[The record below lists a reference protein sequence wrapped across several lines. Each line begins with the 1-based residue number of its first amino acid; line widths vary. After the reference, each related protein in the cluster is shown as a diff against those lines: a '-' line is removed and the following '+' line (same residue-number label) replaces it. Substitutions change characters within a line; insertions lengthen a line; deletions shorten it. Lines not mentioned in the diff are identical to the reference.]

1 MKEKVLNFIT
11 GFDKKGKARTALW
24 ICVITAVFGAVLL
37 INCLTPMLAD
47 DFYYKMNQVFGENRK
62 VTDLS
67 DVFTSAV
74 NSYMGNSGRTLTFL
88 MYHLFFS
95 MDKMVFNV
103 ANSLAYMLVTYLLYL
118 IIRGNRKNS
127 LTLYILV
134 HLSLWIFSPEYGQD
148 VFWMSGAI
156 NYLFP
161 LIPIFSILY
170 IYRRHTYKPFAKD
183 SMAKCAAL
191 FILGLIAGWQLENS
205 SFAVPVVT
213 LLYIIYYK
221 KQNKASVPKWAISG
235 FVGGLIGYALLVAA
249 PGNYC
254 RLNSE
259 TASVSLSLPFRF
271 AMISYY
277 WIMFMGVLSAV
288 LAVGLIINKA
298 THKDSADFRQALIF
312 ALAALASAFCMIAA
326 PTSPERTWFVTAG
339 LLTAACGIVFDF
351 SDTVVSSPSVK
362 AAICAAALVFLGASV
377 SDTAIVTYETR
388 SQFLDREAKIL
399 EAKNNGETSVEV
411 SVYSHKYPFKSNHE
425 ALYGLYDAEVGENA
439 PNSFNMIIAEYYGVD
454 CIIGVQ

>member
-1 MKEKVLNFIT
+1 MKENVYNLIT
-11 GFDKKGKARTALW
+11 GFDKKSKARTALW
-24 ICVITAVFGAVLL
+24 ICVIAAAFGTVLL

-47 DFYYKMNQVFGENRK
+47 DFHYKMNLVFGENRK
-62 VTDLS
+62 VTNIS

-88 MYHLFFS
+88 LYNLFFS

-103 ANSLAYMLVTYLLYL
+103 ASSLAYMVVTYLLYL

-127 LTLYILV
+127 LTIYILV
-134 HLSLWIFSPEYGQD
+134 HFSLWIFSPEYGQD

-183 SMAKCAAL
+183 GMIKCASL

-205 SFAVPVVT
+205 SIAVPLVT

-221 KQNKASVPKWAISG
+221 KQNKAPVPKWAISG
-235 FVGGLIGYALLVAA
+235 FVGSLAGYALLIAA

-254 RLNSE
+254 RLGSE
-259 TASVSLSLPFRF
+259 VASVSLSLPFKF

-277 WIMFMGVLSAV
+277 WIMFMGVLSTV
-288 LAVGLIINKA
+288 LAAGLIINKT
-298 THKDSADFRQALIF
+298 THKDSADFWQALIF
-312 ALAALASAFCMIAA
+312 ALAALATAFCMIAA
-326 PTSPERTWFVTAG
+326 PTSPERTWFVTAA
-339 LLTAACGIVFDF
+339 LLTAACGIVLDF
-351 SDTVVSSPSVK
+351 SGAIVSAPSVK
-362 AAICAAALVFLGASV
+362 AIICAAALVFLGASV
-377 SDTAIVTYETR
+377 ADTALVTYETR
-388 SQFLDREAKIL
+388 SQFLAREVKIL
-399 EAKNNGETSVEV
+399 EAKSNGETSVEV

-425 ALYGLYDAEVGENA
+425 ALYGLYDVELGDNA
-439 PNSFNMIIAEYYGVD
+439 PNSFNIIIAEYYGID
-454 CIIGVQ
+454 RITGIQ

>member
-11 GFDKKGKARTALW
+11 SFDNKSKARTALW
-24 ICVITAVFGAVLL
+24 ICVILAIFGTVLL

-47 DFYYKMNQVFGENRK
+47 DFYYKMNLVFGENRK
-62 VTDLS
+62 VTNIS
-67 DVFTSAV
+67 DVFTSAF

-88 MYHLFFS
+88 LYNLFFS

-103 ANSLAYMLVTYLLYL
+103 ASSLAYMLVTYLLYL

-134 HLSLWIFSPEYGQD
+134 HLSLWVFSPEYGQD

-170 IYRRHTYKPFAKD
+170 IYRRHTYKPFVKD
-183 SMAKCAAL
+183 SMVKCAGL
-191 FILGLIAGWQLENS
+191 FILGLIAGWQFENS
-205 SFAVPVVT
+205 SIAVPVIT

-221 KQNKASVPKWAISG
+221 KQKKASIPKWAISG
-235 FVGGLIGYALLVAA
+235 FVGSLAGYTLLIAA

-259 TASVSLSLPFRF
+259 TASVSLSLPFKI

-277 WIMFMGVLSAV
+277 WIMFMGILSAILV
-288 LAVGLIINKA
+288 VGLIINKKA
-298 THKDSADFRQALIF
+298 HKDSSDFWQALIY

-326 PTSPERTWFVTAG
+326 PTSPERTWFVTAA

-351 SDTVVSSPSVK
+351 SGAIVSAPSVK
-362 AAICAAALVFLGASV
+362 AIICAASLVFLGASV
-377 SDTAIVTYETR
+377 VDTAIVTYETR
-388 SQFLDREAKIL
+388 SQFLTREETIL
-399 EAKNNGETSVEV
+399 EAKNNGEASVEV
-411 SVYSHKYPFKSNHE
+411 SVYSHKYPFKSNHD
-425 ALYGLYDAEVGENA
+425 ALYGLYDVELGDNA
-439 PNSFNMIIAEYYGVD
+439 PNSFNIIIAEYYGID
-454 CIIGVQ
+454 SIIGVQ